1 MPTIDFLPII
11 KHSLIAV
18 SNIFGLKAGRVQNNG
33 IKILLNGIEN
43 LTKFLAFSNLEIKNL
58 NIKNSDIEN
67 LDIKNITTESIK
79 SIKNV
84 IAFSAMTTLDDIA
97 INYDL
102 YQSHHLTKFGSALY
116 VGQKLSVQDGNPFA
130 TIAISGGLLVA
141 SYLFGSSDM
150 INVIRANTND
160 VVEFADDISN
170 LSDGIVNIDNDIITS
185 HAISN
190 TLSCGAQYLKMN
202 HYEIGGSL
210 NVIMNTTT
218 NTFVNIIS
226 SAASEQEFKKIL
238 LNKFQHKLK
247 YLSTEQINR
256 LDYRA
261 QHVLENLPKY
271 IEQAY
276 SSITK
281 NAINTSIKTAYQN
294 ILAQD
299 KQSLDIFIVANLFN
313 CAPIN
318 NIEAKVSKNIK
329 SIQDD
334 YNYSKLS
341 QYDKLYEIE
350 KKLRIIK
357 DKEDYSVTTKLWD
370 YSKKVFKVL
379 IPSLICG
386 ILLHKM
392 LDHEKTDHEKTD
404 HEKTDHE
411 KTDHEKTDHK
421 KTDPLSIIASRVKSF
436 WPILSIGETFI
447 DIDSFTAIKQLEYL
461 EYALEEL
468 PNIEN
473 NHDEYID
480 YTQYSNI

>member
-1 MPTIDFLPII
+1 MDLLPII
-11 KHSLIAV
+11 NHSLITI

-43 LTKFLAFSNLEIKNL
+43 LTKFLAFSNLDIN
-58 NIKNSDIEN
+58 NIK
-67 LDIKNITTESIK
+67 TE

-130 TIAISGGLLVA
+130 TIAISGGLLGA
-141 SYLFGSSDM
+141 SYLFGSSDI
-150 INVIRANTND
+150 INVIRANTHD
-160 VVEFADDISN
+160 VVEFADDISYLTN
-170 LSDGIVNIDNDIITS
+170 EQVNIDNDIITS
-185 HAISN
+185 HVISN
-190 TLSCGAQYLKMN
+190 TLACGVHYLRM
-202 HYEIGGSL
+202 HHCDIGGSL

-299 KQSLDIFIVANLFN
+299 NKGLDIFIIANLFN
-313 CAPIN
+313 CISID

-357 DKEDYSVTTKLWD
+357 DKEDDSVTTKLWD

-379 IPSLICG
+379 TPSFICG

-392 LDHEKTDHEKTD
+392 ADQR
-404 HEKTDHE
+404 
-411 KTDHEKTDHK
+411 K
-421 KTDPLSIIASRVKSF
+421 KDCVEDQTNKGFALSTAKYF
-436 WPILSIGETFI
+436 WPILSIGESFI
-447 DIDSFTAIKQLEYL
+447 DFNPFTAIKQLEYL
-461 EYALEEL
+461 EDALEQL
-468 PNIEN
+468 GNIEN

-480 YTQYSNI
+480 YTQYSNMLDLYA